1 MNLIEKIILFIIFI
15 IGISSFIWGNIIVE
29 VGATDL
35 KWFSLRMEGLI
46 IGTSLLICTVYAFF
60 KYNYKNIFKN
70 FNFKTIDLFVLL
82 FFVIYGLFSAINGFL
97 RQNDIVYIIG
107 DTYHCFAFAFLYFFS
122 TIFVQNKNIKK
133 IIEFSVYFIFI
144 LIIADAI
151 YAFYRYFD
159 LGYFRKT
166 AGYFFILPFI
176 FFFIKYLRYQS
187 QGKPFQN
194 TKTLVY
200 LFISIVLVF
209 LTISLALAIAMFL
222 LIMLVTFFLTFSKK
236 NYLQFILLL
245 IFLIVFIF
253 SLDLS
258 GTSIF
263 QRISPLSIIAN
274 PESAYSYSYRIEEV
288 VSIFNT
294 MENNYFNFLIGMGQG
309 AFRLLPQETID
320 KLSLRAEDLHTIH
333 FTPGSIFLRMGLLGL
348 TIFSLFLLTSLL
360 YLYNQY
366 KKSDC
371 LQQSNKFYLEVILL
385 FFIAAIILSIR
396 GYGIINAPLLA
407 IFLGLARNQNFIIN
421 ERG

>member
-1 MNLIEKIILFIIFI
+1 
-15 IGISSFIWGNIIVE
+15 
-29 VGATDL
+29 
-35 KWFSLRMEGLI
+35 
-46 IGTSLLICTVYAFF
+46 
-60 KYNYKNIFKN
+60 
-70 FNFKTIDLFVLL
+70 
-82 FFVIYGLFSAINGFL
+82 
-97 RQNDIVYIIG
+97 
-107 DTYHCFAFAFLYFFS
+107 
-122 TIFVQNKNIKK
+122 
-133 IIEFSVYFIFI
+133 
-144 LIIADAI
+144 
-151 YAFYRYFD
+151 
-159 LGYFRKT
+159 
-166 AGYFFILPFI
+166 
-176 FFFIKYLRYQS
+176 
-187 QGKPFQN
+187 
-194 TKTLVY
+194 
-200 LFISIVLVF
+200 
-209 LTISLALAIAMFL
+209 
-222 LIMLVTFFLTFSKK
+222 MLVTFFLTFSKK

-263 QRISPLSIIAN
+263 QRISPLSITAD
-274 PESAYSYSYRIEEV
+274 PESAYSYSYRTEEV

-371 LQQSNKFYLEVILL
+371 HQQSNKFYLEVILL